1 MKINPNIFKAYDI
14 RGIYPEEINEN
25 NFSKIIDAI
34 YLFFK
39 SKIKKDKLQIVL
51 GRDMRLSSPSLYTIA
66 KERLLDLGIDVYDVN
81 LVSTPTF
88 YFAVLNLKADAGIQ
102 ISASHNPPQY
112 NGIKF
117 VIRENNKI
125 IKIGKT
131 TGMDEVRENAL
142 KENQSLNLKNRGQL
156 KKIKDILKKE
166 VAAAFNIFEIKNIKR
181 LKIVAD
187 PANAMGALYLDELSS
202 RIPVELIKMN
212 FELDG
217 RFPAHEPNPLIFD
230 NLKDLQK
237 KVLKEKADLGIAPD
251 GDGDRVFFVDENG
264 KVIWS
269 SLISSLIAS
278 KLLQKYKKD
287 KIGVDVRYL
296 FNIRSAVEK
305 AGGKVVIGPVG
316 HALIS
321 DLMIKNDI
329 LFTGES
335 SGHFFFRQFG
345 YAESAVSTIL
355 LVLDEISKKNQP
367 ISSILKEFKV
377 AFESGERNFVLENKS
392 PKEVMEKIALE
403 YKDNKISWLDGLS
416 VETEDTRFNIRASN
430 TEPLLRLNVE
440 SLSHKKMLRL
450 FDKITNK
457 ILQMGAKIK

>member
-39 SKIKKDKLQIVL
+39 SKIKRDKLQIVL

-287 KIGVDVRYL
+287 KIGIDVRYL

-305 AGGKVVIGPVG
+305 AGGKVIIGPVG